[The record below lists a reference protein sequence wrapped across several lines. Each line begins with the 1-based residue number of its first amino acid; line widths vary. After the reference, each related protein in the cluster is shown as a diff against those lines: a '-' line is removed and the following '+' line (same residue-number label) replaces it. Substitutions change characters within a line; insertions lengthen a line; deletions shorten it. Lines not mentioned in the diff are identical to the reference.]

1 MTGPKNQ
8 YVIKGDNI
16 MAALKDE
23 DIVEYGLAEYQDIYT
38 AVEAL
43 LDKCK
48 DAGVPALFFLA
59 PVTAPGRCALSV
71 AGVCLDKSRT
81 LRSFDV
87 AARSYAEMLKIMES
101 HEDSVAPPTKH

>member
-1 MTGPKNQ
+1 MTGLKSQ
-8 YVIKGDNI
+8 YAIKGDNI

-59 PVTAPGRCALSV
+59 SVTAPGRCALSV
-71 AGVCLDKSRT
+71 AGVCLDKSQT
-81 LRSFDV
+81 LRPFN
-87 AARSYAEMLKIMES
+87 AAVRSYAEVLKIRES

>member
-1 MTGPKNQ
+1 MTGLKSQ
-8 YVIKGDNI
+8 YAIKGDNI

-71 AGVCLDKSRT
+71 AGVCLDKSQT
-81 LRSFDV
+81 LRSFD
-87 AARSYAEMLKIMES
+87 AAVRSYAEVLKIMES

>member
-1 MTGPKNQ
+1 MTGLKSL
-8 YVIKGDNI
+8 YAIKGDNI

-59 PVTAPGRCALSV
+59 PVTAPGRCAMSV
-71 AGVCLDKSRT
+71 AGVCLDKSQT
-81 LRSFDV
+81 LRSFD
-87 AARSYAEMLKIMES
+87 AAVRSYAEILKIMES

>member
-1 MTGPKNQ
+1 
-8 YVIKGDNI
+8 

-23 DIVEYGLAEYQDIYT
+23 DIVEYGQAEYQDIYT

-59 PVTAPGRCALSV
+59 PGRCTLSA
-71 AGVCLDKSRT
+71 AGVCLDKSQT
-81 LRSFDV
+81 LRSFDA

-101 HEDSVAPPTKH
+101 HEDSVASPTKH